1 MNGKLAVIVG
11 KLTSDLVH
19 GFAIEIDKKN
29 ENAVQVLEVMRKV
42 MCNTFKTGLIEKEE
56 NDKIELSLTE
66 DTRNEIKNCSGI
78 RIKKDDGTYK
88 HVSLK

>member
-29 ENAVQVLEVMRKV
+29 ENTVQVLEVMRK
-42 MCNTFKTGLIEKEE
+42 TFKSGLIEKEE

-66 DTRNEIKNCSGI
+66 DTRDEIKNCSGI

-88 HVSLK
+88 FVSLT

>member
-29 ENAVQVLEVMRKV
+29 ENTVQVLEVMRK
-42 MCNTFKTGLIEKEE
+42 TFKSGLIEKEE

-66 DTRNEIKNCSGI
+66 DTRDEIKNCS
-78 RIKKDDGTYK
+78 
-88 HVSLK
+88 

>member
-29 ENAVQVLEVMRKV
+29 ENTVQVLEVMRK
-42 MCNTFKTGLIEKEE
+42 TFESGLIEKEE

-66 DTRNEIKNCSGI
+66 DTRDEIKNCS
-78 RIKKDDGTYK
+78 
-88 HVSLK
+88 

>member
-29 ENAVQVLEVMRKV
+29 ENAVQVLEVLRK
-42 MCNTFKTGLIEKEE
+42 TFKTGLIEKEE
-56 NDKIELSLTE
+56 DDKIELSLTE
-66 DTRNEIKNCSGI
+66 DARNEIEHCSGI

-88 HVSLK
+88 YVSLK

>member
-11 KLTSDLVH
+11 KLTADLVH

-29 ENAVQVLEVMRKV
+29 ENAVRVLDVLRS
-42 MCNTFKTGLIEKEE
+42 TFKSGLIEKEE
-56 NDKIELSLTE
+56 DDKIELSLTE
-66 DTRNEIKNCSGI
+66 DARNEIKNCSGI

-88 HVSLK
+88 YVSLK